1 MKYKL
6 IIFVVILATILI
18 FGYSQRKKIDFAI
31 LATSYSEDS
40 TSLYNYNNNNKL
52 VDEYIYSIG
61 GVEKLYFHKEG
72 KGLIYDSYGE
82 QLITIN
88 NEKTKEYKIKH
99 DPIQLE
105 QTKNGQVI
113 LHNDNLGFDVSIYN
127 DDFKVMQQSE
137 KLPGNAQNFI
147 IKNDIVYVLSVL
159 YDKNSKR
166 TVGIYSL
173 DINSLKVI
181 ELIEIPGLTFAFYLR
196 EMNGVLEIYGNK
208 NEEAKDLTIY
218 THDISNKKT
227 NLIVNTDIPVMWI
240 SKVIGEY
247 KIFCVNN

>member
-1 MKYKL
+1 
-6 IIFVVILATILI
+6 
-18 FGYSQRKKIDFAI
+18 
-31 LATSYSEDS
+31 
-40 TSLYNYNNNNKL
+40 
-52 VDEYIYSIG
+52 
-61 GVEKLYFHKEG
+61 
-72 KGLIYDSYGE
+72 
-82 QLITIN
+82 
-88 NEKTKEYKIKH
+88 
-99 DPIQLE
+99 
-105 QTKNGQVI
+105 
-113 LHNDNLGFDVSIYN
+113 
-127 DDFKVMQQSE
+127 MQQSE

-227 NLIVNTDIPVMWI
+227 NLIVNSDIPVMWI
-240 SKVIGEY
+240 SKVIDTDKKEIILNDYSIVSLDKY
-247 KIFCVNN
+247 KIPKVEFENNKTLIDMEYRESDKSFYVLSGDFEKNEFEVDKLNENFDIIESIPLSIEEKKPTDLLLK